1 MATENISKQVD
12 FSVVTEPWGQ
22 TVTFVKV
29 AKTIDIQVGK
39 MLHVE
44 VDGKEILI
52 ANVEGKFYAVSD
64 RCGHENARLSTGT
77 LAGTIVIC
85 PFHYSRFD
93 VTTGKL
99 ISGPILEGSEVA
111 KILAKV
117 PAEVQKG
124 LTPILK
130 HTGENQ
136 SLIKTYDL
144 PVYKL
149 KVDGSD
155 LLVQL

>member
-1 MATENISKQVD
+1 METNYA
-12 FSVVTEPWGQ
+12 
-22 TVTFVKV
+22 KV
-29 AKTIDIQVGK
+29 ATKSEIPVGK
-39 MLHVE
+39 MKHIE
-44 VDGKEILI
+44 VNGKEILI
-52 ANVEGKFYAVSD
+52 ANVEGKFYAISD

-77 LAGTIVIC
+77 LTNSIVIC

-136 SLIKTYDL
+136 SLIKTYDV
-144 PVYKL
+144 PVYKV

>member
-1 MATENISKQVD
+1 VD
-12 FSVVTEPWGQ
+12 LLETNYA
-22 TVTFVKV
+22 KV
-29 AKTIDIQVGK
+29 ATKSEIPVGK
-39 MLHVE
+39 MKHIE
-44 VDGKEILI
+44 VNGKEIMI
-52 ANVEGKFYAVSD
+52 ANVEGKFYAISD

-77 LAGTIVIC
+77 LTGTIVIC

-130 HTGENQ
+130 HTDENQ

-144 PVYKL
+144 PVYKV

>member
-1 MATENISKQVD
+1 METNY
-12 FSVVTEPWGQ
+12 
-22 TVTFVKV
+22 VKV
-29 AKTIDIQVGK
+29 ATKSEIPVGK
-39 MLHVE
+39 MKHIE
-44 VDGKEILI
+44 VNGKELMI
-52 ANVEGKFYAVSD
+52 ANVEGKFYAISD
-64 RCGHENARLSTGT
+64 RCGHESARLSNGT
-77 LAGTIVIC
+77 LTNTIVIC

-124 LTPILK
+124 LMPILK
-130 HTGENQ
+130 HTDENQ
-136 SLIKTYDL
+136 SLIKTYDV
-144 PVYKL
+144 PVYKV
-149 KVDGSD
+149 KVDGND

>member
-1 MATENISKQVD
+1 METNYA
-12 FSVVTEPWGQ
+12 
-22 TVTFVKV
+22 KV
-29 AKTIDIQVGK
+29 AIKSEIPVGK
-39 MLHVE
+39 MKHIE
-44 VDGKEILI
+44 VNGKEILI
-52 ANVEGKFYAVSD
+52 ANVEGKFYAISD

-77 LAGTIVIC
+77 IAGTIVIC

-93 VTTGKL
+93 ITTGKL

-124 LTPILK
+124 LAPILK
-130 HTGENQ
+130 HTDENQ

-144 PVYKL
+144 PVYKV
-149 KVDGSD
+149 KVDGND

>member
-1 MATENISKQVD
+1 METNYA
-12 FSVVTEPWGQ
+12 
-22 TVTFVKV
+22 KV
-29 AKTIDIQVGK
+29 ATKSEIPLGK
-39 MLHVE
+39 MKHIE
-44 VDGKEILI
+44 VNGKEILI

-77 LAGTIVIC
+77 LNNAIVIC

-130 HTGENQ
+130 HTDENQ

-144 PVYKL
+144 PVYKV
-149 KVDGSD
+149 KVDGGD

>member
-1 MATENISKQVD
+1 MDLLETNY
-12 FSVVTEPWGQ
+12 
-22 TVTFVKV
+22 VKV
-29 AKTIDIQVGK
+29 AIKSEIPVGK
-39 MLHVE
+39 MKHIE
-44 VDGKEILI
+44 INEKEIMI
-52 ANVEGKFYAVSD
+52 ANVEGNFYAVSD

-77 LAGTIVIC
+77 LTNTTVIC

-99 ISGPILEGSEVA
+99 ISGPILEGSDA
-111 KILAKV
+111 ANILAKV
-117 PAEVQKG
+117 PVEAQKG
-124 LTPILK
+124 LMQMLK

-144 PVYKL
+144 PVYKV
-149 KVDGSD
+149 KVDGND

>member
-1 MATENISKQVD
+1 METNYA
-12 FSVVTEPWGQ
+12 
-22 TVTFVKV
+22 KV
-29 AKTIDIQVGK
+29 ATKSEIPVGK
-39 MLHVE
+39 MKHIE
-44 VDGKEILI
+44 VNGKEILI
-52 ANVEGKFYAVSD
+52 ANVEGKFYAISD
-64 RCGHENARLSTGT
+64 RCGHESARLSNGT
-77 LAGTIVIC
+77 LTNTIVIC

-130 HTGENQ
+130 HTDENQ

-144 PVYKL
+144 PVYKV
-149 KVDGSD
+149 KVDGGD